1 MFDNTL
7 VTALLVDV
15 DPTTV
20 IKVAYVSFTALDV
33 KKEDMCVRSMVN
45 FYHLTEGCEATL
57 NYLGL
62 LNTNND
68 QAFHVASSHDGG
80 TMMI

>member
-1 MFDNTL
+1 VFDNTL

-33 KKEDMCVRSMVN
+33 KKGRHVREEYGKFLSPN
-45 FYHLTEGCEATL
+45 
-57 NYLGL
+57 
-62 LNTNND
+62 
-68 QAFHVASSHDGG
+68 
-80 TMMI
+80 